1 MSSRVDR
8 SRGRH
13 SRYDSAKE
21 PDRRL
26 TSNRYA
32 NEPPP
37 RFANRQRNGDGRG
50 GHEYN
55 SNRRDGWGPRQGT
68 MSARSDFED
77 LNQMLLRLEQAVDS
91 EKSCT
96 VAKQILEFL
105 ESHMNDFRM
114 QQSIARNVDPVLRTF
129 HQTIQESNDQKLLST
144 LEQCIGNLAQCLG
157 RDAQRLF
164 EWVFSYVHSEE
175 SIADEVRAVYLRG
188 LHNYVAGNLQ
198 SALEVAETPVLL
210 EAVVDNIVMIS
221 KIGPSYLIPHFKN
234 TVDILVGWH
243 IDTQQE
249 PSLIEFISSS
259 LVSLREFWVKD
270 LSFSVELLKQFL
282 EDMEAYSHE
291 LQGAPDDPGMTGDE
305 ASTPEQCLAKLTA
318 LIKVFTTVLA
328 ALGNYFSPSRSPQV
342 TPGYAQNTVA
352 RVVTYVMTANEV
364 MLSEELMIAG
374 NTCLCELCHCLQNH
388 FVSSC
393 PEVSK
398 FILKQLDEE
407 SADLSTEQT
416 LTAVKLA
423 VQIVEELQTS
433 LPTAFVQQI
442 LDIESSSFLRLRS
455 IPSTSKDLD
464 ESLKFL
470 STLSQDPI
478 DPRRISEAHC
488 AVLFDLVVLSQV
500 TNTSKAI
507 IGIWSPTPSVFSLLT
522 STLESLSP
530 TTIAEYP
537 AVHYA
542 LLHAL
547 FQDCRCSTPIR
558 GPSITHA
565 QPSGGSIAE
574 ILRLL
579 AKQLGHY
586 SLSFDSCR
594 LVQRWV
600 DYTMVSLT
608 SASKEAISIDTLR
621 PLLNTLTL
629 QLLSLSFS
637 REHTIRLENAY
648 VLKAIF
654 QSGFV
659 SDQAITK
666 CVPECVL
673 RLCDTRGEIRAAY
686 SALLEVVPMHILTS
700 FSNGASE
707 FQPPNG
713 RKGLEGLRN
722 CEGTWHARR
731 SHMTKVSLVTFH
743 GHHFKAIMGFIMH
756 GIAPS
761 KQLPDDWLERMY
773 HSCQHRQPP
782 PPESIDNPELH
793 PHLINHLVCNCD
805 AMLWFWATYEA
816 AQYCLLTRLRTP
828 LGQPAE
834 TFTAI
839 ENVLRAYTQEVDP
852 QNGKLQRDTPSSFSG
867 HMGTGLGPRH
877 YTVHLRAVLLLEFLE
892 HLDKLMY
899 NAYEGTCVTLPAV
912 PKSVRA
918 FFHKNMDTCLDWLSR
933 VRGYLVSIALH
944 AGMPAV
950 AVRHGFAALKDFSQT
965 SQKMALGFELPKLP
979 EFWKT
984 LTSVVQALCQM
995 GAWEA
1000 IQGVGEWVKNQNG
1013 PVLPWIAAAESH
1025 AKGSY
1030 ETACDEYMKSLD
1042 IVMATDAVTSQKSL
1056 YVPVIE
1062 FIVNSV
1068 CECYAKVCSWEEL
1081 EEWKSHTC
1089 ELQERCTNPELSA
1102 AFTPH
1107 YDINQIKALASFETN
1122 HLAICQERL
1131 DALTNGKREPE
1142 VYPLWDPEQLLRTSQ
1157 VLLLKAACVPTND
1170 ECGSDDASSVTSGD
1184 GDHSTKSSTLK
1195 WLKLASA
1202 YAESPLRVGCLEWP
1216 LRISPQHALQLQMSA
1231 ALRSTMP
1238 VKSRHSQPTSSSL
1251 FLHPI
1256 PANSLNPASHNVGIW
1271 NEALRISTH
1280 LDTVAT
1286 PTDQRPHTS
1295 SLLLETYRL
1304 ARKQGN
1310 LNYAQLLIQRHIL
1323 ELNKET
1329 RQDMPLAQAVD
1340 RLSLSTAVSPFDK
1353 LCVLSELA
1361 KLNVYRNQVLLAVGH
1376 LVTTTLGCC
1385 QAQTTACTL
1394 LGRGSRGGVELVSRS
1409 LLNLV
1414 KWFQLD
1420 SRLSQSAWSSEFE
1433 GSRSLQSLLAMEY
1446 EQRKKGLGLYGLSS
1460 SPSRA
1465 YELFKPDESVARF
1478 EKFEYANGQLL
1489 HLATIQCPDLA
1500 KAWWQLAGWC
1510 YRIGRKNLEA
1520 VSGTGTAQLLDQE
1533 KREVDMILGDL
1544 VPQNQKPAIMQVLGQ
1559 VHIADEMSEEDLRDK
1574 EQQFLDMEAESKSV
1588 RGQLLAVCPSLE
1600 KLRSLDELLSVWH
1613 GVRIRMF
1620 MHYQLAA
1627 RAYFAF
1633 LRLSGSQ
1640 AGMSPALDDMNV
1652 TASLRLLRLLVKY
1665 AGELKSE
1672 LESGFKTTPTKPWK
1686 GIIPQLFS
1694 RLNHPEANVRQSVS
1708 DLLCRVGQ
1716 DSPHFIIYP
1725 AIVGASHRQE
1735 KKSAGLL
1742 GEESEGV
1749 ENINA
1754 FNEGDMYSPPDI
1766 MNNVGDDQ
1774 DMTETSPA
1782 ELSNLEKC
1790 LSVIIDS
1797 LKQQNATLVKAVSD
1811 LVSELCRITLLWDEM
1826 WMAALMQRQGDVQ
1839 RRLIQIEGEAQKT
1852 SKISFLSNAEKE
1864 AIMKEK
1870 YRATMK
1876 PLLWVLEHLAAM
1888 TSQPPETPNERYF
1901 QSQYGDTIDSAI
1913 RRLKEPPSYSNPHS
1927 VWEPFKEK
1935 RMQSSL
1941 SLNEISPHLAAI
1953 SSTCIALP
1961 GHNQEDEPVTLES
1974 FMLDV
1979 AVLPTKTKPKKIS
1992 MIGSDGRKHTYLFK
2006 GLEDLHLDE
2015 RIMQFMAI
2023 INNMFARAHKHR
2035 TKLYKA
2041 KDYAVIPL
2049 GARSGLIQW
2058 VHAVTPLF
2066 GIYKRWQQREAYA
2079 KVLQQNAGSQPSV
2092 GTTITVLKPN
2102 ELFYSKILPLLKEKG
2117 MNEQTPRKDWPLNI
2131 QLRVLRELLDETPN
2145 TLLANELWCA
2155 STCASEWWAVVQ
2167 NYSRS
2172 TAVMCMIGYIIGL
2185 GDRHLDNLL
2194 VEFGTGQVVHVDYNV
2209 CFEKGRSLRVPERVP
2224 FRLTQNIEAALGFT
2238 GVEGLFRIS
2247 CEDILRILRRG
2258 RETLLTLLEAFVYD
2272 PLIDWTQSEDA
2283 ALPLAVRSSPEAT
2296 GAKPTR
2302 KDLEREVSEGLL
2314 VTKLGESSIS
2324 WQKNKESLSSVLLS
2338 LEHHLGE
2345 IATTSEKLQSSND
2358 SVSQLDKQSEVL
2370 KEALS
2375 IPNHPLISMQ
2385 DRLMEQ
2391 SRLKADLKHLL
2402 DQIKEKYTQCQEW
2415 NKKYKSAFYAI
2426 HTQDLG
2432 ILMSRV
2438 QKKLDLGPPGHEPA
2452 VTFLN
2457 TINQAQTVEACDHL
2471 EDELNALL
2479 MRRRAVLINA
2489 LDSLHQYRNVTAQFP
2504 SNYIQQS
2511 HSYLWEQ
2518 CLTPVA
2524 TVELPDHAVLL
2535 HANEEF
2541 QALLNQKQAPPTLA
2555 LSVDT
2560 KLRKSILDLNT
2571 RYTKLVERS
2580 KALQQT
2586 DISKLEMGVM
2596 DVAKQLSQ
2604 LCKENPKT
2612 APKALAC
2619 FVILALYPLSKRWL
2633 HMEHTSQAARDR
2645 LCDLTSRE
2653 GDWFLDELCTMSGNV
2668 SQMIGL
2674 MEMSCRTTS
2683 AVVLPLSSTIASVG
2697 AVHKV
2702 YSSMQEL
2709 MNKFLCLVLP
2719 EAINYVLC
2727 EDKSFLDMLDMVTSY
2742 TLQVYPGVTI
2752 QEALAKL
2759 IKDLRHCSLE
2769 FCKGVT
2775 KVTVVSPDTYKGR
2788 APDRE
2793 TMAAMDDLRS
2803 KLSSLLSTEE
2813 GTPQSS
2819 AQVIL
2824 HSLNGLFK
2832 INEEAVI
2839 RMLKL
2844 MDDMDIPEEWEC
2856 VDLVKQTEALMSSTA
2871 RMTLTEELLFVRK
2884 MQAIIDFCSEC
2895 KNLLKAF
2902 RLELNVPESEVMSG
2916 HTPPTPPG
2924 TPNKRQPVQVT
2935 TEASLSLPVRRYIS
2949 ETLTCHVLGHP
2960 SYSLATFLM
2969 FAITEY
2975 LEVGLPDKP
2984 VSIEELC
2991 KVTNE
2996 QYEEI
3001 LPPFV
3006 VQQVRQLFSQHDYTW
3021 RECDKARRL
3030 LTNLENCKQSMQ
3042 RTRGITVRFQWLHE
3056 ESLIQPDVHYPWIGP
3071 QRSALLTNIKKVL
3084 SDQLSGSITA
3094 VQDKINSQQ
3103 FRLSQRLQWAAGAN
3117 PSLNTTVDEFERAM
3131 SHRKQVLQEEEDMYQ
3146 TVYEWSESVI
3156 HLESSHTRIPALINT
3171 DKEITAL
3178 LHRCADVMVK
3188 LQLCLEQ
3195 LSQVSDVVS
3204 VIELPTDGSPL
3215 THDWLENRLKE
3226 VGTERVR
3233 IITEKKAASSKL
3245 AKHKES
3251 VLSDLEKLKTY
3262 NKIHRKL
3269 MLEVW
3274 PHLTSLGRLEDLPAA
3289 GLIHPGPRTFLGQQ
3303 NKLGEETKAFLQT
3316 AQEMIACDMSL
3327 AKTTWPSKTKPDD
3340 FASLKRAAASLRKLS
3355 EYLLNQLQS
3364 FTDQLFQGT
3373 LSDGLKWIL
3382 PSHLNIELA
3391 KSTSSGSLTS
3401 NMGQTTE
3408 SEQQTK
3414 IYRSSQGVVRDRRT
3428 GKALQEQNSYAVGV
3442 WRKVKAKLDG
3452 RDPESNGR
3460 KTVPEQVAFVIEE
3473 ATSPEN
3479 LCQLYEGWT
3488 PWVISFVKIGVIG
3501 SRLPIAGTL
3510 SSSRTKG
3517 REKADATKSQLGVKP
3532 KTKSCSMI
3540 AETAAEIKE
3549 MALNRE
3555 CNETDKAVEDMET
3568 DVSPQAED
3576 PPLSPNQ
3583 DTEPLTPRVVSD
3595 EEVLMEGREADPL
3608 HDTLMKAETEDVHDP
3623 CCSEG
3628 NVSFVL
3634 SLAKITESNLS
3645 KAVYV
3650 RNLPWRILAM
3660 PREAQSEGIKSRTL
3674 GVFVQCSPESPE
3686 SPSWSVSAKA
3696 TIVLVNQNDSKK
3708 SYHRDISHWFCARE
3722 NDWGYSNLISW
3733 KDIMDPAKGFLKDG
3747 NIILE
3752 AHITADAPHGI
3763 NWDSRKYTGYV
3774 GLKNQ
3779 GATCYMNSLLQTLY
3793 CTNKLRKAVYH
3804 MPTENDDG
3812 TKSVP
3817 LALQRIFYELQYNDK
3832 AVGTKKLTKAF
3843 GWDTMDIFMQHD
3855 VQELSRVLLDNMD
3868 SKMKGTVVESY
3879 VRCTNVE
3886 YESTRAETFFDL
3898 QLNIKDKKNVI
3909 ESFKDYVAVETLD
3922 GDNKYDAGQYGLQEA
3937 KKGVIFLS
3945 FPPVLHL
3952 QLMRFQYDPLTEA
3965 NVKINDRYEFPE
3977 TLQLDQFLQKPES
3990 TPANYVLHAVLVHS
4004 GDNYGGH
4011 YVAYLNPKG
4020 DGKQWLKFD
4029 DDVVSTD
4036 TVGIRSCTNAY
4047 MLVYIR
4053 ESCLSDVLQEVKESD
4068 IPQSLV
4074 RRFDKEKQDD
4084 VQKRK
4089 ERSEAHLFF
4098 SVEVY
4103 LEEDFQLHQGS
4114 DLLDFDDIKPRVFR
4128 VLKNS
4133 TLRNF
4138 YSVVSDG
4145 LGYPRSCI
4153 RVWPFEKRTNS
4164 TTRPCNLP
4172 DDINKSVFAIAES
4185 KQPWRVY
4192 VETIPL
4198 GGDPETFQTYDFST
4212 TVLLFFKFYD
4222 AIRKVIS
4229 YVGHSIESLNKK
4241 FEDLFPMLQEMAY
4254 LPTNTPLRLFEEVKP
4269 NMVDEIRPEFT
4280 ISQLD
4285 DVRDGDII
4293 CFQRAD
4299 VSSDLP
4305 TVADYFKDIY
4315 YRIDVTFY
4323 DKMVPG
4329 DQGII
4334 ITLNQKMTYKQMAQA
4349 VAHHLNTDPRLL
4361 QFFRPQLSHR
4371 HISDQPIRCGN
4382 EGVLR
4387 EFIGLR
4393 HRLDGPPILF
4403 YQRLTIP
4410 IDEFENKKWFRCV
4423 YVSLKL
4429 KEEKEFT
4436 VYVDKN
4442 GLVQDLL
4449 AEAAKEIAFSENST
4463 NKLRLLEVMTNRIT
4477 DILPY
4482 DRPVSELFA
4491 QKMYRVEEVRSDE
4504 MELAENEALIPV
4516 AHFQKA
4522 AHNVFGVPFL
4532 FKLTDGERLSK
4543 VKGKIQAMLD
4553 IQDKEFDK
4561 WKFAIVQTI
4570 QPFQY
4575 LSEENDDPLHLAHFL
4590 INPSR
4595 GIHFPRLGMP
4605 WLGLDHINKN
4615 PKRTRYMLEKAI
4627 KIHN

>member
-1 MSSRVDR
+1 
-8 SRGRH
+8 
-13 SRYDSAKE
+13 
-21 PDRRL
+21 
-26 TSNRYA
+26 
-32 NEPPP
+32 
-37 RFANRQRNGDGRG
+37 
-50 GHEYN
+50 
-55 SNRRDGWGPRQGT
+55 
-68 MSARSDFED
+68 
-77 LNQMLLRLEQAVDS
+77 MLLRLEQAVDS

-188 LHNYVAGNLQ
+188 LHNALDSANRPYGDLLAYVAGNLQ

-291 LQGAPDDPGMTGDE
+291 LQGAPDDPGMTGEE

-352 RVVTYVMTANEV
+352 RVVAYVMAANEV

-388 FVSSC
+388 FVPSC

-398 FILKQLDEE
+398 FILKQLDED

-442 LDIESSSFLRLRS
+442 LDIEASSFMRLRS
-455 IPSTSKDLD
+455 IPSTSKVLAMLMKFYQALLGIRNILILETTYRLIIQDLD

-470 STLSQDPI
+470 QGNIEESMKPSLRVNTLSQDPV
-478 DPRRISEAHC
+478 DPNRISEAHC
-488 AVLFDLVVLSQV
+488 ALLFDLVVLSQV
-500 TNTSKAI
+500 ASTSKAI

-537 AVHYA
+537 ALHYA

-547 FQDCRCSTPIR
+547 FQDCRCNSYYIAGSSSTPISR

-574 ILRLL
+574 ILKLL
-579 AKQLGHY
+579 AKQLAHY
-586 SLSFDSCR
+586 SLSFDSCQ

-600 DYTMVSLT
+600 DFTMVSLT
-608 SASKEAISIDTLR
+608 SASKEAISIDTLH
-621 PLLNTLTL
+621 PLLNALTL

-659 SDQAITK
+659 SDQTIAK

-673 RLCDTRGEIRAAY
+673 RLCDTHGDIRAAY

-793 PHLINHLVCNCD
+793 PQLINHLVCNCD
-805 AMLWFWATYEA
+805 TMLWFWATYEA

-828 LGQPAE
+828 LGQPAD
-834 TFTAI
+834 TFMAI
-839 ENVLRAYTQEVDP
+839 ENVLRAYTQEVDS
-852 QNGKLQRDTPSSFSG
+852 QNGGRLQRDTPSSFSG

-899 NAYEGTCVTLPAV
+899 NAYEGTCVTLPTV

-950 AVRHGFAALKDFSQT
+950 ALRHGFAALKDFFQA
-965 SQKMALGFELPKLP
+965 QKPSSKMTQNP

-1000 IQGVGEWVKNQNG
+1000 IQGVGEWVKNLNG
-1013 PVLPWIAAAESH
+1013 VVLPWIAAAELH

-1030 ETACDEYMKSLD
+1030 ETACEEYIKSLD
-1042 IVMATDAVTSQKSL
+1042 AVLADAATLQKSL
-1056 YVPVIE
+1056 CAPVIE
-1062 FIVNSV
+1062 FITNSV
-1068 CECYAKVCSWEEL
+1068 RECYAKVSSWEEL
-1081 EEWKSHTC
+1081 EGWESHVC
-1089 ELQERCTNPELSA
+1089 ELQEHCTNPELSA
-1102 AFTPH
+1102 AFNPH
-1107 YDINQIKALASFETN
+1107 YDINQIKALANFENN
-1122 HLAICQERL
+1122 HLGICQEQL
-1131 DALTNGKREPE
+1131 ETLTDSKRELE

-1157 VLLLKAACVPTND
+1157 VLLLKAACVPAND

-1184 GDHSTKSSTLK
+1184 GDHTPKSSTLK
-1195 WLKLASA
+1195 RLKLASA

-1216 LRISPQHALQLQMSA
+1216 IRISPHHAIQLQMTA

-1256 PANSLNPASHNVGIW
+1256 PANSLNPAAHNVGIW
-1271 NEALRISTH
+1271 NEVLRVSTH

-1310 LNYAQLLIQRHIL
+1310 LSYAQHLIQRHIL
-1323 ELNKET
+1323 QLNKEGGKG
-1329 RQDMPLAQAVD
+1329 DMPLAQAVEC
-1340 RLSLSTAVSPFDK
+1340 LSLSPAVSPFDK

-1361 KLNVYRNQVLLAVGH
+1361 KLNVYHNKLLQAVGH

-1385 QAQTTACTL
+1385 QTQTATCTL
-1394 LGRGSRGGVELVSRS
+1394 LGRGSRGGAELASRS

-1414 KWFQLD
+1414 KWFQVD
-1420 SRLSQSAWSSEFE
+1420 SRLAQSAWSSEFD
-1433 GSRSLQSLLAMEY
+1433 GSRSLQALLGMEY
-1446 EQRKKGLGLYGLSS
+1446 ELRKKGLGLYGSS
-1460 SPSRA
+1460 SSRA
-1465 YELFKPDESVARF
+1465 YELFKPDESVTRF
-1478 EKFEYANGQLL
+1478 EKYEFANGQLL

-1544 VPQNQKPAIMQVLGQ
+1544 VPQSQKPAIMEVLGQ
-1559 VHIADEMSEEDLRDK
+1559 VHIADDEEDLRDK

-1588 RGQLLAVCPSLE
+1588 RGQLLSVCPSLE
-1600 KLRSLDELLSVWH
+1600 RLRSLDELLSVWH
-1613 GVRIRMF
+1613 SVRIRMF

-1633 LRLSGSQ
+1633 LKLSGSQ

-1725 AIVGASHRQE
+1725 AIVGASHKQE

-1749 ENINA
+1749 DNINA

-1774 DMTETSPA
+1774 DMSETSPA

-1839 RRLIQIEGEAQKT
+1839 RRLVQIENEAQRT
-1852 SKISFLSNAEKE
+1852 SRISFLSNAEKE

-1888 TSQPPETPNERYF
+1888 TSQPAETPNERYF
-1901 QSQYGDTIDSAI
+1901 QSQYGEIIDSAI
-1913 RRLKEPPSYSNPHS
+1913 RRLKEPPSYSNPQS
-1927 VWEPFKEK
+1927 VWEPFKEFQQTLMVRSQK
-1935 RMQSSL
+1935 RMQASL

-2058 VHAVTPLF
+2058 VHGVTPLF
-2066 GIYKRWQQREAYA
+2066 GIYKRWQQREAFA
-2079 KVLQQNAGSQPSV
+2079 KVLQQNAGSQPSA

-2117 MNEQTPRKDWPLNI
+2117 MNEQTPRKDWPLSI
-2131 QLRVLRELLDETPN
+2131 QLRVLRELLAETPN

-2194 VEFGTGQVVHVDYNV
+2194 VEFATGQVVHVDYNV
-2209 CFEKGRSLRVPERVP
+2209 CFEKGRSLRVPEKVP

-2283 ALPLAVRSSPEAT
+2283 ALPLAVRSSPETT
-2296 GAKPTR
+2296 GTKPTR
-2302 KDLEREVSEGLL
+2302 KDLEREVAEGML
-2314 VTKLGESSIS
+2314 VTKLGESSIF
-2324 WQKNKESLSSVLLS
+2324 WQKNKESLSAALMS

-2345 IATTSEKLQSSND
+2345 IANTAEKFQSSNE
-2358 SVSQLDKQSEVL
+2358 SVSHLDKQSEVL

-2385 DRLMEQ
+2385 DRLVEQ
-2391 SRLKADLKHLL
+2391 SKLKADLNQLL
-2402 DQIKEKYTQCQEW
+2402 DQIKDKYTLCQEW
-2415 NKKYKSAFYAI
+2415 NKKYKSALYAI

-2438 QKKLDLGPPGHEPA
+2438 QKKLDLGSPGHEPA
-2452 VTFLN
+2452 VHFL
-2457 TINQAQTVEACDHL
+2457 TSINQAQTVEACDHL

-2479 MRRRAVLINA
+2479 SRRRSVLINA
-2489 LDSLHQYRNVTAQFP
+2489 LDSLHQYRNVTAQFA

-2518 CLTPVA
+2518 CLAPVVTA
-2524 TVELPDHAVLL
+2524 EPPDHATVL
-2535 HANEEF
+2535 HTDEEF
-2541 QALLNQKQAPPTLA
+2541 QAMLNQKQASPTLA

-2560 KLRKSILDLNT
+2560 KLRKSILDLNN

-2580 KALQQT
+2580 KALQVT
-2586 DISKLEMGVM
+2586 DIGKLEMGVM
-2596 DVAKQLSQ
+2596 EVAKQLSQ

-2612 APKALAC
+2612 APMALAC

-2674 MEMSCRTTS
+2674 MEMSYRTTS
-2683 AVVLPLSSTIASVG
+2683 TPILPLSSTIASVG

-2727 EDKSFLDMLDMVTSY
+2727 EDKSFLDMLDVVTSY
-2742 TLQVYPGVTI
+2742 TLDVYPGVTI
-2752 QEALAKL
+2752 QDALSKL

-2769 FCKGVT
+2769 
-2775 KVTVVSPDTYKGR
+2775 GR
-2788 APDRE
+2788 APDHDA
-2793 TMAAMDDLRS
+2793 MAAVDDLRS
-2803 KLSSLLSTEE
+2803 KLSFLLSTEE
-2813 GTPQSS
+2813 GVPQSS

-2832 INEEAVI
+2832 INEEAVV

-2844 MDDMDIPEEWEC
+2844 MDDMDIPEEWDC
-2856 VDLVKQTEALMSSTA
+2856 VDLMKQTEALMSSTA

-2884 MQAIIDFCSEC
+2884 IQAIIDFCSEC

-2902 RLELNVPESEVMSG
+2902 RLELSITESDVTSS

-2935 TEASLSLPVRRYIS
+2935 TEASLSLPIRRYIS

-2975 LEVGLPDKP
+2975 LEVRLPNKP

-2996 QYEEI
+2996 QYEET

-3021 RECDKARRL
+3021 REYDKARRL

-3042 RTRGITVRFQWLHE
+3042 RTRGITARFQWLHE

-3084 SDQLSGSITA
+3084 SDQLSAGILT
-3094 VQDKINSQQ
+3094 VQDKISSQH
-3103 FRLSQRLQWAAGAN
+3103 FRISQRLQWAAGAN
-3117 PSLNTTVDEFERAM
+3117 PTLNTTVDEFERALGQ
-3131 SHRKQVLQEEEDMYQ
+3131 RKQVLQEEEEMYQ
-3146 TVYEWSESVI
+3146 TVYKWSESVI

-3171 DKEITAL
+3171 DKELMAL
-3178 LHRCADVMVK
+3178 LHRCADVMLK
-3188 LQLCLEQ
+3188 LKTCKEE

-3204 VIELPTDGSPL
+3204 VIELPIDGSPL

-3226 VGTERVR
+3226 VVTERAR
-3233 IITEKKAASSKL
+3233 IISEKKAASSKL

-3262 NKIHRKL
+3262 NKTHRKL
-3269 MLEVW
+3269 MVEVW
-3274 PHLTSLGRLEDLPAA
+3274 PHLTSLARLEDLPSA
-3289 GLIHPGPRTFLGQQ
+3289 GLIHPGPRTFIGQQ
-3303 NKLGEETKAFLQT
+3303 NKFGEETKAFLQT

-3327 AKTTWPSKTKPDD
+3327 AKTTWPSKTKPED
-3340 FASLKRAAASLRKLS
+3340 FAGLKRAAASLRNLS
-3355 EYLLNQLQS
+3355 EYLLNQLRS

-3382 PSHLNIELA
+3382 PSHLNSELA
-3391 KSTSSGSLTS
+3391 KSISSGSLTS
-3401 NMGQTTE
+3401 NLGQSTE

-3452 RDPESNGR
+3452 RDPDPTCR
-3460 KTVPEQVAFVIEE
+3460 KTVPEQVALVIIE
-3473 ATSPEN
+3473 ATSHEN

-3488 PWVISFVKIGVIG
+3488 PWV
-3501 SRLPIAGTL
+3501 
-3510 SSSRTKG
+3510 
-3517 REKADATKSQLGVKP
+3517 
-3532 KTKSCSMI
+3532 
-3540 AETAAEIKE
+3540 
-3549 MALNRE
+3549 
-3555 CNETDKAVEDMET
+3555 
-3568 DVSPQAED
+3568 
-3576 PPLSPNQ
+3576 
-3583 DTEPLTPRVVSD
+3583 
-3595 EEVLMEGREADPL
+3595 
-3608 HDTLMKAETEDVHDP
+3608 
-3623 CCSEG
+3623 
-3628 NVSFVL
+3628 
-3634 SLAKITESNLS
+3634 
-3645 KAVYV
+3645 
-3650 RNLPWRILAM
+3650 
-3660 PREAQSEGIKSRTL
+3660 
-3674 GVFVQCSPESPE
+3674 
-3686 SPSWSVSAKA
+3686 
-3696 TIVLVNQNDSKK
+3696 
-3708 SYHRDISHWFCARE
+3708 
-3722 NDWGYSNLISW
+3722 
-3733 KDIMDPAKGFLKDG
+3733 
-3747 NIILE
+3747 
-3752 AHITADAPHGI
+3752 
-3763 NWDSRKYTGYV
+3763 
-3774 GLKNQ
+3774 
-3779 GATCYMNSLLQTLY
+3779 
-3793 CTNKLRKAVYH
+3793 
-3804 MPTENDDG
+3804 
-3812 TKSVP
+3812 
-3817 LALQRIFYELQYNDK
+3817 
-3832 AVGTKKLTKAF
+3832 
-3843 GWDTMDIFMQHD
+3843 
-3855 VQELSRVLLDNMD
+3855 
-3868 SKMKGTVVESY
+3868 
-3879 VRCTNVE
+3879 
-3886 YESTRAETFFDL
+3886 
-3898 QLNIKDKKNVI
+3898 
-3909 ESFKDYVAVETLD
+3909 
-3922 GDNKYDAGQYGLQEA
+3922 
-3937 KKGVIFLS
+3937 
-3945 FPPVLHL
+3945 
-3952 QLMRFQYDPLTEA
+3952 
-3965 NVKINDRYEFPE
+3965 
-3977 TLQLDQFLQKPES
+3977 
-3990 TPANYVLHAVLVHS
+3990 
-4004 GDNYGGH
+4004 
-4011 YVAYLNPKG
+4011 
-4020 DGKQWLKFD
+4020 
-4029 DDVVSTD
+4029 
-4036 TVGIRSCTNAY
+4036 
-4047 MLVYIR
+4047 
-4053 ESCLSDVLQEVKESD
+4053 
-4068 IPQSLV
+4068 
-4074 RRFDKEKQDD
+4074 
-4084 VQKRK
+4084 
-4089 ERSEAHLFF
+4089 
-4098 SVEVY
+4098 
-4103 LEEDFQLHQGS
+4103 
-4114 DLLDFDDIKPRVFR
+4114 
-4128 VLKNS
+4128 
-4133 TLRNF
+4133 
-4138 YSVVSDG
+4138 
-4145 LGYPRSCI
+4145 
-4153 RVWPFEKRTNS
+4153 
-4164 TTRPCNLP
+4164 
-4172 DDINKSVFAIAES
+4172 
-4185 KQPWRVY
+4185 
-4192 VETIPL
+4192 
-4198 GGDPETFQTYDFST
+4198 
-4212 TVLLFFKFYD
+4212 
-4222 AIRKVIS
+4222 
-4229 YVGHSIESLNKK
+4229 
-4241 FEDLFPMLQEMAY
+4241 
-4254 LPTNTPLRLFEEVKP
+4254 
-4269 NMVDEIRPEFT
+4269 
-4280 ISQLD
+4280 
-4285 DVRDGDII
+4285 
-4293 CFQRAD
+4293 
-4299 VSSDLP
+4299 
-4305 TVADYFKDIY
+4305 
-4315 YRIDVTFY
+4315 
-4323 DKMVPG
+4323 
-4329 DQGII
+4329 
-4334 ITLNQKMTYKQMAQA
+4334 
-4349 VAHHLNTDPRLL
+4349 
-4361 QFFRPQLSHR
+4361 
-4371 HISDQPIRCGN
+4371 
-4382 EGVLR
+4382 
-4387 EFIGLR
+4387 
-4393 HRLDGPPILF
+4393 
-4403 YQRLTIP
+4403 
-4410 IDEFENKKWFRCV
+4410 
-4423 YVSLKL
+4423 
-4429 KEEKEFT
+4429 
-4436 VYVDKN
+4436 
-4442 GLVQDLL
+4442 
-4449 AEAAKEIAFSENST
+4449 
-4463 NKLRLLEVMTNRIT
+4463 
-4477 DILPY
+4477 
-4482 DRPVSELFA
+4482 
-4491 QKMYRVEEVRSDE
+4491 
-4504 MELAENEALIPV
+4504 
-4516 AHFQKA
+4516 
-4522 AHNVFGVPFL
+4522 
-4532 FKLTDGERLSK
+4532 
-4543 VKGKIQAMLD
+4543 
-4553 IQDKEFDK
+4553 
-4561 WKFAIVQTI
+4561 
-4570 QPFQY
+4570 
-4575 LSEENDDPLHLAHFL
+4575 
-4590 INPSR
+4590 
-4595 GIHFPRLGMP
+4595 
-4605 WLGLDHINKN
+4605 
-4615 PKRTRYMLEKAI
+4615 
-4627 KIHN
+4627 